1 MSSYSQEEQRAFLQF
16 VTGCPRLPIGSFKAL
31 SPPLTIVKKAFDT
44 PEVRHTRYL
53 CFGSGMFIPD
63 PDFSI
68 PDPGSKRFRIQ
79 ISIKELKY
87 F

>member
-44 PEVRHTRYL
+44 PEVRQPRKQ
-53 CFGSGMFIPD
+53 CCGSGMFIPD
-63 PDFSI
+63 PNFSI
-68 PDPGSKRFRIQ
+68 PDPGSKRSRIR
-79 ISIKELKY
+79 IKEFK
-87 F
+87 FF